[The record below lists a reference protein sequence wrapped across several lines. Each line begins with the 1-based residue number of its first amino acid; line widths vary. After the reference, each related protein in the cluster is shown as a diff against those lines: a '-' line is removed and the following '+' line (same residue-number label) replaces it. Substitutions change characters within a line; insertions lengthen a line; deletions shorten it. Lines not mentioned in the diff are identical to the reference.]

1 MMIVVQPLAPITAIT
16 LLSLFKS
23 IVELMELTK
32 NLTTKYRTCS
42 RGAYLGWGSGEKDG
56 DVGCATV
63 LTVPG
68 PAWW

>member
-1 MMIVVQPLAPITAIT
+1 MMILVQPLAPITAIT
-16 LLSLFKS
+16 LLLLSS

-56 DVGCATV
+56 DVVCATV
-63 LTVPG
+63 LAAPG

>member
-16 LLSLFKS
+16 LLSLSS
-23 IVELMELTK
+23 IVGIMELTK
-32 NLTTKYRTCS
+32 NLTTKYRTYS

-63 LTVPG
+63 LAVPG

>member
-16 LLSLFKS
+16 LLSLSS
-23 IVELMELTK
+23 IVGIMELTK
-32 NLTTKYRTCS
+32 NLTTKYRICS
-42 RGAYLGWGSGEKDG
+42 RSAFLGWGSGGKDG